1 MDYTPKELFKLFLP
15 EGTAVSDE
23 KTDAFLLRAENT
35 IKDITGRNSVP
46 EQLYDVQAEIAL
58 IYFNRSGT
66 EGETRRSEGEITAD
80 FERDLPQQILRRLRN
95 YPRKV
100 GVLGAAD
107 TEQA

>member
-1 MDYTPKELFKLFLP
+1 MKYTAKELFLLFLP

-46 EQLYDVQAEIAL
+46 EQLYDVQAEVAL

-100 GVLGAAD
+100 GALSAAD

>member
-1 MDYTPKELFKLFLP
+1 MNYTAKELFLLFLP
-15 EGTAVSDE
+15 EGAVISDDKAE
-23 KTDAFLLRAENT
+23 ALLLRAENT

-58 IYFNRSGT
+58 IYFNRCGT
-66 EGETRRSEGEITAD
+66 EGEVRRSEGEFTAEFSD
-80 FERDLPQQILRRLRN
+80 DLPKQILRRLKN

-100 GVLGAAD
+100 GALNAAD